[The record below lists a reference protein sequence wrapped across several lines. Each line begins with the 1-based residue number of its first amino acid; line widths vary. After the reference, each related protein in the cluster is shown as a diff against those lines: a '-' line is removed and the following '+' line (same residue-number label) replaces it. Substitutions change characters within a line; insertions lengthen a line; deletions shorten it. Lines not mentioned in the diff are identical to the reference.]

1 VATALAWVVLALP
14 LLSGIILTG
23 WPTEPPQVITRL
35 LGIGSILISFALT
48 LTIFIGMLG
57 NPADD
62 RTFTSSAYQWID
74 IGGLSVDLSI
84 LVDPLSVMM
93 MLIITGVGFLIHLYS
108 AEYMDHDRDY
118 RRFFACMNLF
128 VFAMLLLVLAA
139 NFFFLIVGWA
149 FVGLASYLL
158 IGFWYERP
166 TAVAAAKKAFVVN
179 VIGDVG
185 LVLAAFLILRQLGT
199 LDYAEAFA
207 NADKLGPQSGMAAAV
222 CLLLFVGA
230 AAKSAQVPLHTWLPD
245 AMEGPTPVSALIH
258 AATMVTAGVY
268 LIVRCHAF
276 FDISWV
282 AADVVTVVGAITLL
296 MAATVALQQV
306 DIKRVLAWSTVSQV
320 GYMVMAVGLGAYASG
335 MFMLMAHAFY
345 KAALFLAAG
354 IIIHALNDEQSLDR
368 MGGLRKY
375 LRVAYFGMAAGC
387 LAIAGIPGF
396 SGFFAKDDVLSS
408 ALTYGGGIGTFAWIV
423 GIIGAFLTALYMFRL
438 LFRAFFGPGPAGGYN
453 PKPHPSRW
461 WMSVPVVILGI
472 LSIVGG
478 WLQVPFGWTGIGDWL
493 DPVLGT
499 GPEIITP
506 THTAEVI
513 TMSVAVVMAIAGIAL
528 AWWLF
533 GADPER
539 RIRLARIAQGPRGV
553 MRDAWRFD
561 EAYDDILVDPSREV
575 ADVMLTKVE
584 PAGPQGLIT
593 GTTTLVRDTARVVSA
608 SQSGLVR
615 SYVFWMVLG
624 LSLAG
629 IVIALVV
636 AGGA

>member
-1 VATALAWVVLALP
+1 MATALSWIVLVLPLISGVVLA
-14 LLSGIILTG
+14 G
-23 WPTEPPQVITRL
+23 WPTEPPRGVTRL
-35 LGIGSILISFALT
+35 LGIGSILVAFGLSVAV
-48 LTIFIGMLG
+48 FIGLLG

-62 RTFTSSAYQWID
+62 RSFTSSAFQFID
-74 IGGLSVDLSI
+74 IGSTTLDLSI

-108 AEYMDHDRDY
+108 AEYMEHDRDY
-118 RRFFACMNLF
+118 RRFFASMNLF
-128 VFAMLLLVLAA
+128 VFSMLLLVLAG

-166 TAVAAAKKAFVVN
+166 SAVAAAKKAFVIN

-185 LVLAAFLILRQLGT
+185 LVLAAFLILRELGT
-199 LDYAEAFA
+199 LDYGPAFAEAGT
-207 NADKLGPQSGMAAAV
+207 LGQNSGTVLAI
-222 CLLLFVGA
+222 CLLLLVGA

-268 LIVRCHAF
+268 LIVRTHAF
-276 FDISWV
+276 FDLSWLAGDIV
-282 AADVVTVVGAITLL
+282 AIVGAITLI

-320 GYMVMAVGLGAYASG
+320 GYMIMAVGLGAYASG

-354 IIIHALNDEQSLDR
+354 IIIHALHDEQSLDR

-375 LRVAYFGMAAGC
+375 LRVAYFGMAAGA
-387 LAIAGIPGF
+387 LAMAGIPGF
-396 SGFFAKDDVLSS
+396 SGFFAKDEVLAS
-408 ALTYGGGIGTFAWIV
+408 ALAGGSIGVICWVI

-438 LFRAFFGPGPAGGYN
+438 LFRAFFGPEPQGGYH
-453 PKPHPSRW
+453 PAPHPSRW

-472 LSIVGG
+472 LAIVGG
-478 WLQVPFGWTGIGDWL
+478 WLQVPFGWTGLRDWL
-493 DPVLGT
+493 DPVIGE
-499 GPEIITP
+499 GPAILEP
-506 THTAEVI
+506 THTTEVI
-513 TMSVAVVMAIAGIAL
+513 TIIASVVMAGLGIWL

-539 RIRLARIAQGPRGV
+539 RIRLAQVAAGPRRV
-553 MRDAWRFD
+553 MREGWEFD
-561 EAYDDILVDPSREV
+561 RAYDDIFVDPSREV
-575 ADVMLTKVE
+575 ADVMTRDVE

-593 GTTTLVRDTARVVSA
+593 GTTALVRGAARVVSA
-608 SQSGLVR
+608 SQSGMVR
-615 SYVFWMVLG
+615 AYAFWMVLG
-624 LSLAG
+624 ISLAG
-629 IVIALVV
+629 IVIALIV
-636 AGGA
+636 AGGG

>member
-1 VATALAWVVLALP
+1 VATALAWVVLVVP
-14 LLSGIILTG
+14 LISGVVLAG
-23 WPTEPPQVITRL
+23 WPKEPPHAVTRV
-35 LGIGSILISFALT
+35 LGVGSILVAFILSAVIFAGL
-48 LTIFIGMLG
+48 LG
-57 NPADD
+57 NATDD
-62 RTFTSSAYQWID
+62 RAFTSSAFEWIS
-74 IGGLSVDLSI
+74 IAGVDVNLAI

-93 MLIITGVGFLIHLYS
+93 MLIITGVGFLIHLFS
-108 AEYMDHDRDY
+108 VEYMEHDGDY

-139 NFFFLIVGWA
+139 NFFFLIVGWS

-158 IGFWYERP
+158 IGFWYQRP
-166 TAVAAAKKAFVVN
+166 SAVAAARKAFVIN

-185 LVLAAFLILRQLGT
+185 LVLGAFLILRTLGT
-199 LDYAEAFA
+199 LDYGEAFA
-207 NADKLGPQSGMAAAV
+207 RAPEMGAQSGTALAI

-230 AAKSAQVPLHTWLPD
+230 AAKSAQIPLHTWLPD

-276 FDISWV
+276 FDLSWLASDIV
-282 AADVVTVVGAITLL
+282 AFVGAITLL
-296 MAATVALQQV
+296 LAATVALQQV

-368 MGGLRKY
+368 VGGLRKY
-375 LRVAYFGMAAGC
+375 LRVAFFGMGAGC
-387 LAIAGIPGF
+387 LAIGGIPGF
-396 SGFFAKDDVLSS
+396 AGFFAKDDVLSS
-408 ALTYGGGIGTFAWIV
+408 ALAYGGFGVFCWIV
-423 GIIGAFLTALYMFRL
+423 GIVGAFLTALYMFRL
-438 LFRAFFGPGPAGGYN
+438 LFRAFFGPEPAGGYD

-478 WLQVPFGWTGIGDWL
+478 WLQVPFGWRELDSWL
-493 DPVLGT
+493 TPVLGT
-499 GPEIITP
+499 GAEIIEP
-506 THTAEVI
+506 THATELI
-513 TMSVAVVMAIAGIAL
+513 TIIVSLVAAFGGIAL

-533 GADPER
+533 GADPGR
-539 RIRLARIAQGPRGV
+539 RTRLANMATGPRRV
-553 MRDAWRFD
+553 MDDAWEFD
-561 EAYDDILVDPSREV
+561 RAYDDIFVEPGREL
-575 ADVMLTKVE
+575 ADVMSTKVE

-593 GTTTLVRDTARVVSA
+593 GTVAVMRGASRVVSA

-615 SYVFWMVLG
+615 AYTFWMVLG
-624 LSLAG
+624 IGLAG
-629 IVIALVV
+629 IVIALVL
-636 AGGA
+636 AGTS

>member
-1 VATALAWVVLALP
+1 MAGPLAWAVLLVP
-14 LLSGIILTG
+14 LLSGVVLAG
-23 WPTEPPQVITRL
+23 WPHEPPHAVTRL
-35 LGIGSILISFALT
+35 LGIGSILVSFALSVVV
-48 LTIFIGMLG
+48 FAGMLG
-57 NPADD
+57 SPAGD
-62 RTFTSSAYQWID
+62 RTVTSRAFEWID
-74 IGGLSVDLSI
+74 IGGVTVDVSI

-93 MLIITGVGFLIHLYS
+93 MLIITGVGLLIHVYS
-108 AEYMDHDRDY
+108 AEYMGHDRDY

-139 NFFFLIVGWA
+139 NFFVLIVGWA

-158 IGFWYERP
+158 IGFWYDRP
-166 TAVAAAKKAFVVN
+166 SAVAAAKKAFVVN

-185 LVLAAFLILRQLGT
+185 LVLGAILIMRSLGT
-199 LDYAEAFA
+199 LDYAQAFA
-207 NADKLGPQSGMAAAV
+207 RADQIGAQSGTAAAI

-276 FDISWV
+276 FDLSWV
-282 AADVVTVVGAITLL
+282 AGDIVAVVGAITLL

-306 DIKRVLAWSTVSQV
+306 DIKRVLAWSTVSQI

-354 IIIHALNDEQSLDR
+354 IVIHALHGEQSLDR
-368 MGGLRKY
+368 MGGLRRS
-375 LRVAYFGMAAGC
+375 LRVAYFGMGAGC

-396 SGFFAKDDVLSS
+396 AGFFAKDDVLAS
-408 ALTYGGGIGTFAWIV
+408 ALAYGGIGVVCWVIGV
-423 GIIGAFLTALYMFRL
+423 IGAFLTALYMFRM
-438 LFRAFFGPGPAGGYN
+438 LFRAFFGPAPDGGYD
-453 PKPHPSRW
+453 PAPHPSRW
-461 WMSVPVVILGI
+461 WMSVPVIILGV

-478 WLQVPFGWTGIGDWL
+478 WVQIPFGWTGIGAWL
-493 DPVLGT
+493 DPVVGSADT
-499 GPEIITP
+499 VVP
-506 THTAEVI
+506 THATEVI
-513 TMSVAVVMAIAGIAL
+513 TVIVSLVMALAGVAL

-533 GADPER
+533 GADPAR
-539 RIRLARIAQGPRGV
+539 RLRLAPVARGPRGV

-561 EAYDDILVDPSREV
+561 EAYDDLVVEPGREV
-575 ADVMLTKVE
+575 AGVMLTTVE
-584 PAGPQGLIT
+584 PVGPQGIIC
-593 GTTTLVRDTARVVSA
+593 GTAALVRSAAQIVSG

-615 SYVFWMVLG
+615 AYAFWMVVG
-624 LSLAG
+624 TAAAG
-629 IVIALVV
+629 IILALIV
-636 AGGA
+636 AGTG